1 MLRLRG
7 GKTFVKEEDSKEVN
21 GLGLVR
27 ITLPPLIG
35 GIPMRRETRIIP
47 NVNNRLRQIFA
58 NNIRRYSSMLD
69 RTILDRTIL
78 DNYIR

>member
-27 ITLPPLIG
+27 ITAPPFIG
-35 GIPMRRETRIIP
+35 GIPMRRETRVIT
-47 NVNNRLRQIFA
+47 NVNDRLRLIFA
-58 NNIRRYSSMLD
+58 NIRRH
-69 RTILDRTIL
+69 RTLDRTIL
-78 DNYIR
+78 DNCIR